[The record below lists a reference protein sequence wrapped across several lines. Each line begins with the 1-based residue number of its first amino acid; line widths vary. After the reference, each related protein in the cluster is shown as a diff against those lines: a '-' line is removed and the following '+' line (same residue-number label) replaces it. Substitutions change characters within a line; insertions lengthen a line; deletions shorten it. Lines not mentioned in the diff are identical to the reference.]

1 MVSPFRYQT
10 QNQIKMVKL
19 KKIIFGLLVM
29 MFAVV
34 ALSSCNKDNDDTPVV
49 SEKPLGEQAD
59 GSVDAQAFDAAITPL
74 SWYDGLRYE
83 TNSILGSHAQP
94 LNQKRFVIPS
104 KTAYCIKLTDSYR
117 KRFRSYEI
125 FVKFDPQISQ
135 ARNAYFY
142 FDRKR
147 NYNAWDDDGDIPTK
161 AIYNGYTGHTNSSG
175 PQMEGGWLE
184 PDFQWIRIKNP
195 LEEPIHLVITARFKY

>member
-1 MVSPFRYQT
+1 MAK
-10 QNQIKMVKL
+10 IKKV
-19 KKIIFGLLVM
+19 IFGLFLA

-59 GSVDAQAFDAAITPL
+59 GSVDAQAFDAAIKPL
-74 SWYDGLRYE
+74 SWYDGLRYD
-83 TNSILGSHAQP
+83 TNSMLGSHAQP
-94 LNQKRFVIPS
+94 LDKVRFDIPP

-117 KRFRSYEI
+117 KRFSSYEI
-125 FVKFDPQISQ
+125 FVKFDPKISQ
-135 ARNAYFY
+135 ASNAYFC

-147 NYNAWDDDGDIPTK
+147 NYNAWDIPTK
-161 AIYNGYTGHTNSSG
+161 TIYNGYTGHTNSSG

-195 LEEPIHLVITARFKY
+195 SEKRIYLVITARFKYWFSEM

>member
-1 MVSPFRYQT
+1 MDLLMHKLSMLQSLRYLGMMVSGMR
-10 QNQIKMVKL
+10 QIVFLEVMHNLWIKSA
-19 KKIIFGLLVM
+19 LL
-29 MFAVV
+29 FHQ
-34 ALSSCNKDNDDTPVV
+34 
-49 SEKPLGEQAD
+49 KPLIVSSLQIVIVRDFVAMK
-59 GSVDAQAFDAAITPL
+59 SLWSLIHR
-74 SWYDGLRYE
+74 YLRQ
-83 TNSILGSHAQP
+83 G
-94 LNQKRFVIPS
+94 
-104 KTAYCIKLTDSYR
+104 
-117 KRFRSYEI
+117 
-125 FVKFDPQISQ
+125 KFDPQISQ